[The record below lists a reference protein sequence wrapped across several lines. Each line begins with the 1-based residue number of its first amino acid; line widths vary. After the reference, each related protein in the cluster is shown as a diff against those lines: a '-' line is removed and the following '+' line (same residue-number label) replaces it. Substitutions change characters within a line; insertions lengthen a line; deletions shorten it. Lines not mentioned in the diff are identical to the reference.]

1 MATHS
6 SILAW
11 SIPGTGSPGG
21 LPCLWGRTESD
32 MTEVTEHACMHI
44 YIYIYVCIYVI
55 TFMSNQS
62 LLQIESVSYSVVF
75 NSLLLHGLQPAR
87 LF

>member
-11 SIPGTGSPGG
+11 SIPGTGEPGG

-32 MTEVTEHACMHI
+32 TTEVT
-44 YIYIYVCIYVI
+44 
-55 TFMSNQS
+55 
-62 LLQIESVSYSVVF
+62 
-75 NSLLLHGLQPAR
+75 
-87 LF
+87 